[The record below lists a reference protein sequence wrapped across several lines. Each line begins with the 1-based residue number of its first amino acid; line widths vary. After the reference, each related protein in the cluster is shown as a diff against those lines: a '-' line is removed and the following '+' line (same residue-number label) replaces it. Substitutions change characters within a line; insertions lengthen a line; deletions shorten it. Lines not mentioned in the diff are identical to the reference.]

1 MAGTELIIFRRPA
14 GQSPE
19 SFKERLLGLAAAAA
33 TDDRATS
40 VVLLVDDGDVDAPPQ
55 AKSLQPTFDAALVV
69 SGVPAE
75 ALPEGDVHLVVSRH
89 VVKARRRGAAGRRST
104 GFTLVCPTV
113 RAEFLTHEE
122 FAAHWYDVHAKVHMA
137 WSPGTRHYEQLIIDS
152 PTGAWDGVGLLSFER
167 ALDYTDGLFSGPE
180 GETAIM
186 DDVARFAD
194 FSRGERLPT
203 SEFVFCDDAV

>member
-69 SGVPAE
+69 SGVPCS
-75 ALPEGDVHLVVSRH
+75 EGTTTGSR
-89 VVKARRRGAAGRRST
+89 G
-104 GFTLVCPTV
+104 
-113 RAEFLTHEE
+113 
-122 FAAHWYDVHAKVHMA
+122 
-137 WSPGTRHYEQLIIDS
+137 
-152 PTGAWDGVGLLSFER
+152 
-167 ALDYTDGLFSGPE
+167 
-180 GETAIM
+180 TAINGLYSRLS
-186 DDVARFAD
+186 DRAGGVPDPRGVCRPLVRRPCESSHGLVAWHPP
-194 FSRGERLPT
+194 L
-203 SEFVFCDDAV
+203 